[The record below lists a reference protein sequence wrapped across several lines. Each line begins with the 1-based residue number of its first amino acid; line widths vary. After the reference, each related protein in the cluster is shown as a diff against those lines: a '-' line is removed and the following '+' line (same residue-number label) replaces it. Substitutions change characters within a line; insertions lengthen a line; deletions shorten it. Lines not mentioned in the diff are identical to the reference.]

1 MATSIL
7 NIALTG
13 LKAAQAGMS
22 VTANNITNADTV
34 GYSRQ
39 TLVQNASFSNFSGS
53 GYFGQ
58 GVDVVTVTRAYN
70 AFLTAQTTQAASSLS
85 YLDTYS
91 DQMTGLMN
99 RMGTVET
106 GITNSLNTMYEA
118 MSNLGQRPSE
128 SAPRQAA
135 LTAAQSASAR
145 FRSISD
151 DLSSLR
157 NGTNQQIS
165 ATTVKINELVQSIA
179 TYNDKINVAMGAT
192 GNGHSPNELLDQR
205 EQVLR
210 ELGKLTSISFSTQEN
225 SVNVNLTSGQPLV
238 VGTVASQFVFQSDAN
253 SLAGGTL
260 TLMRSGKET
269 PLRESD
275 LEGGSLGALV
285 QFRDK
290 ELNNAQTQLGKIAI
304 AMAAGYNQQQQFGI
318 DAKGAA
324 GTPMFTIGAPLVVP
338 GRSNTGDGSVSIS
351 VTDIRSLTG
360 DDYQVT
366 RNGSDYVVTRGS
378 SGAVV
383 GTYDSLPQK
392 FEGLQIGLT
401 SGDMADGDSFTIS
414 VAREAAS
421 GLQVLIND
429 PNKIATAAPMELK
442 TATANKGTG
451 VIGHLHSVQ
460 ADTVDYG
467 SSVNV
472 VFTDSSK
479 YELRNNAGAVLG
491 AGALT
496 PPKSEIALNGWSFDM
511 TGTPS
516 AGDTFTVAASP
527 GDPSGDNRNA
537 LAMAALSTTKLLD
550 GNTLTDKYA
559 SLVAQ
564 VGTRASAVNVSKT
577 AQQAAFTQSIN
588 EEQSNAGVNTDE
600 EGASL
605 IRYQQAYAAA
615 GKILAMSSQLFDELI
630 TSIR

>member
-22 VTANNITNADTV
+22 VTANNITNSDTV

-85 YLDTYS
+85 YLNTYS

-106 GITNSLNTMYEA
+106 GVSNSLNGMYDA
-118 MSNLGQRPSE
+118 MSNLSQRPSDTA
-128 SAPRQAA
+128 SRQAA
-135 LTAAQSASAR
+135 LTSAQSAAAR
-145 FRSISD
+145 FRNISD

-165 ATTVKINELVQSIA
+165 STTVTINELVQSLA
-179 TYNDKINVAMGAT
+179 TYNDKINVAMGST
-192 GNGHSPNELLDQR
+192 GNGHTPNELLDQR
-205 EQVLR
+205 DQVLR

-225 SVNVNLTSGQPLV
+225 SINVNLSSGQPLV
-238 VGTVASQFVFQSDAN
+238 VGAVASQFVFQADAS
-253 SLAGGTL
+253 SLSGGTL

-269 PLRESD
+269 PLREAD

-285 QFRDK
+285 QFRDR
-290 ELNNAQTQLGKIAI
+290 ELNNAQTELGKIAI
-304 AMAAGYNQQQQFGI
+304 ALAAGYNQQQQFGI

-324 GTPMFTIGAPLVVP
+324 GTPLFTIGAPMVAP
-338 GRSNTGDGSVSIS
+338 GRNNTGDSLVAIN
-351 VTDIRSLTG
+351 VTDIRSMTG
-360 DDYQVT
+360 DDYQLT

-378 SGAVV
+378 NGAVV
-383 GTYDSLPQK
+383 GTYDSLPQEI
-392 FEGLQIGLT
+392 EGLRMGLL
-401 SGDMADGDSFTIS
+401 SGSMADGDSFTIG

-429 PNKIATAAPMELK
+429 PGKLATAAPMELQ
-442 TATANKGTG
+442 TGSTNKGTG
-451 VIGHLHSVQ
+451 VVGHLHSVQ
-460 ADTVDYG
+460 SDTVDYG
-467 SSVNV
+467 KSVNV

-479 YELRNNAGAVLG
+479 YELRDSAGTVLG
-491 AGALT
+491 AGSLT
-496 PPKSEIALNGWSFDM
+496 PPRSQIALNGWSFDM

-516 AGDTFTVAASP
+516 AGDTFTVAASR

-537 LAMAALSTTKLLD
+537 LAMASLGTTKLLE

-564 VGTRASAVNVSKT
+564 VGTRASGINVSKT
-577 AQQAAFTQSIN
+577 AQQAAFSQSIN
-588 EEQSNAGVNTDE
+588 EEQANAGVNTDE

-630 TSIR
+630 TSLR

>member
-1 MATSIL
+1 M
-7 NIALTG
+7 
-13 LKAAQAGMS
+13 
-22 VTANNITNADTV
+22 
-34 GYSRQ
+34 
-39 TLVQNASFSNFSGS
+39 
-53 GYFGQ
+53 
-58 GVDVVTVTRAYN
+58 
-70 AFLTAQTTQAASSLS
+70 
-85 YLDTYS
+85 
-91 DQMTGLMN
+91 
-99 RMGTVET
+99 
-106 GITNSLNTMYEA
+106 
-118 MSNLGQRPSE
+118 
-128 SAPRQAA
+128 
-135 LTAAQSASAR
+135 
-145 FRSISD
+145 
-151 DLSSLR
+151 
-157 NGTNQQIS
+157 
-165 ATTVKINELVQSIA
+165 
-179 TYNDKINVAMGAT
+179 
-192 GNGHSPNELLDQR
+192 
-205 EQVLR
+205 
-210 ELGKLTSISFSTQEN
+210 TSISFSTQEN

-253 SLAGGTL
+253 TVAGGTL

-290 ELNNAQTQLGKIAI
+290 ELNNAQSELGKIAI

-324 GTPMFTIGAPLVVP
+324 GTPLFTIGAPLLVP
-338 GRSNTGDGSVSIS
+338 GRNNTGDGSLSIS

-360 DDYQVT
+360 NDYQVT
-366 RNGSDYVVTRGS
+366 RNGSDYVVTRNG

-383 GTYDSLPQK
+383 GTYDSLPQE
-392 FEGLQIGLT
+392 FEGLKIGLL
-401 SGDMADGDSFTIS
+401 SGDLADGDSFTIN

-429 PNKIATAAPMELK
+429 TNKLATAAPMELQ
-442 TATANKGTG
+442 TGASNKGTG

-460 ADTVDYG
+460 SDTIDYG

-472 VFTDSSK
+472 VFTDSGK
-479 YELRNNAGAVLG
+479 YELRNSTGAVLG

-516 AGDTFTVAASP
+516 AGDTFTVAASR

-537 LAMAALSTTKLLD
+537 LAIASLGTTKLLD

-564 VGTRASAVNVSKT
+564 VGTRASGINVSKT
-577 AQQAAFTQSIN
+577 AQQAAFSQSIN
-588 EEQSNAGVNTDE
+588 EEQANAGVNTDE
-600 EGASL
+600 EGANL